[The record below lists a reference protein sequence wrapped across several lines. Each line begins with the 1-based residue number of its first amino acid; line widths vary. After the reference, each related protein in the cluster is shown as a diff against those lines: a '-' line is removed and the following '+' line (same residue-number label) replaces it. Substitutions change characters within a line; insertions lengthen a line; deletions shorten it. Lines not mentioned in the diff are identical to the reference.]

1 MQEQGTGGVRLL
13 VTSVILGGRPFTARI
28 WPWETQVRNSPK
40 YWAVAAGAVVG
51 TQVVLSLLVP
61 RSFLLTLTSDITQTF
76 LLAAAVFFLLPN
88 FFSAQ
93 GRIRLFWGL
102 MTAGFAFWLAT
113 QVLWSYFEVVLRR
126 EVPNPFIGDA
136 LLFLHIV
143 PMMGAFALQP
153 QRRPDQR
160 TLRVGSLDFILLLV
174 WWLYL
179 YLYVVTPWQYI
190 SFSERNYGI
199 NFDRLYVIEK
209 VVFLG
214 CLGWTAWRATRE
226 WKHLCLHWFGAT
238 LLYSVSALM
247 ANVAINHKIYYT
259 GSAYDLPLLVSM
271 AWYSWI
277 PLQARQLE
285 LESQPEPSLRHRGVW
300 PARLAMAAILSMPLL
315 AGWAYIDTLPPSVR
329 NYRLIVTLATI
340 LLMGFLVFLKQHFLD
355 RELLRLLQSS
365 EQSVENLRR
374 LQAQLVQSEK
384 LASLGKLVGG
394 AAHELNNPLTA
405 VLGYAELLSATQPLT
420 DEQRSLTEKITQHV
434 RRTKTLVTS
443 LLSFAKQIP
452 TQKIP
457 VDLNSIARTALIQS
471 KPQMRTRNMEVR
483 TSLAVDLPRIEGD
496 QNQLLQ
502 VCLHIINN
510 AMQAMEESGQGMVQV
525 STRAESDTVVLE
537 FTDSGPGAREPERV
551 FDPFY
556 TTKPVG
562 KGAGLGLSAC
572 YGIVEEHGGKISCH
586 NRPEGG
592 AVFRIELPAI
602 KKQQRLSAAGTES
615 AEQAVERQMAPAT
628 LSLPPAPR

>member
-1 MQEQGTGGVRLL
+1 
-13 VTSVILGGRPFTARI
+13 
-28 WPWETQVRNSPK
+28 VRNSPK
-40 YWAVAAGAVVG
+40 YWAVAAGIVVG
-51 TQVVLSLLVP
+51 AQMVLSLFVP
-61 RSFLLTLTSDITQTF
+61 RSFLLTLTSDIIQTF
-76 LLAAAVFFLLPN
+76 LLAASMFFLVPN
-88 FFSAQ
+88 FRSAQ
-93 GRIRLFWGL
+93 GRTRLFWGL
-102 MTAGFAFWLAT
+102 MTAGFAFWLVT
-113 QVLWSYFEVVLRR
+113 QILWSYFEVVLRR

-143 PMMGAFALQP
+143 PMMGAFAMQP
-153 QRRPDQR
+153 QRQPDQR

-179 YLYVVTPWQYI
+179 YLYVVIPWQYI
-190 SFSERNYGI
+190 SFNEPNYGLG
-199 NFDRLYVIEK
+199 FDRLYVIEK
-209 VVFLG
+209 LVFLG
-214 CLGWTAWRATRE
+214 CLGWIGLRATRA
-226 WKHLCLHWFGAT
+226 WKNFCLHWFGAT

-247 ANVAINHKIYYT
+247 ANIAITHNLYYT
-259 GSAYDLPLLVSM
+259 GSAYDLPLLISM

-277 PLQARQLE
+277 PLRARELE
-285 LESQPEPSLRHRGVW
+285 LQSLPEPSARHRGVW
-300 PARLAMAAILSMPLL
+300 PARLAMGAILSMPLL
-315 AGWAYIDTLPPSVR
+315 AGWALFDTLPGSVR

-340 LLMGFLVFLKQHFLD
+340 LLMGFLAFLKQHFLD
-355 RELLRLLQSS
+355 RELLHLLQSS
-365 EQSVENLRR
+365 EESVENLRR

-405 VLGYAELLSATQPLT
+405 VLGYAELLSTTQPLT
-420 DEQRSLTEKITQHV
+420 EEQRSLSDKITQHV
-434 RRTKTLVTS
+434 RRTKALVNS
-443 LLSFAKQIP
+443 LLSFAKQVP
-452 TQKIP
+452 TQKVP
-457 VDLNSIARTALIQS
+457 VDLNTIARTALTQS

-483 TSLAVDLPRIEGD
+483 TSLAIDLPRIEGD

-510 AMQAMEESGQGMVQV
+510 AVQAMEESGTGLVQV
-525 STRAESDTVVLE
+525 STRSERDTVVLE
-537 FTDSGPGAREPERV
+537 FSDSGPGATEPERV

-556 TTKPVG
+556 TTKAVG

-572 YGIVEEHGGKISCH
+572 YGIVEEHGGKISCQ

-602 KKQQRLSAAGTES
+602 R
-615 AEQAVERQMAPAT
+615 ERQAFSSIGAVPSDTSVEQEMAPAA